1 MLKAPSVSSNTVSQ
15 NHITNHQLC
24 HELGRKFPPSSW
36 QGNFQS
42 SLTRGR
48 QDHLRCL
55 LTKNLSDLFLYP
67 TNQNQKM
74 ANLRQWGKSASGIDL
89 RCRCWPRCRCSVGS
103 NRTSGTFF
111 NMLQQQKKKGGGDT
125 GRCCQAL
132 SWAVEYHCTRSP
144 LAHHFQNLIVNIHL
158 WISPRSQHPRTTAGC
173 CSGT

>member
-111 NMLQQQKKKGGGDT
+111 NMLQQQKKRGGGTQED
-125 GRCCQAL
+125 AAKL
-132 SWAVEYHCTRSP
+132 
-144 LAHHFQNLIVNIHL
+144 
-158 WISPRSQHPRTTAGC
+158 
-173 CSGT
+173 